1 MCMWLAG
8 GGGLFGSSVRVCI
21 CSSCACCC
29 IRVGLRWLGMV
40 MLCPPFGARLLKVVI
55 SLHMRKPPPPHHHT
69 THSFPSGHA
78 YPPRARMQVVPIQPA
93 SACKISSS
101 FHAIPAPASGLVGE
115 REVSSLTSSEPRCPN
130 TAINTA
136 ACERKKTHAARALPL
151 DASPPPPFR
160 SRGHWRS
167 DVCRV
172 V

>member
-1 MCMWLAG
+1 
-8 GGGLFGSSVRVCI
+8 VCI

-29 IRVGLRWLGMV
+29 VRVGLRWLGAWSCFAP
-40 MLCPPFGARLLKVVI
+40 LRCPSAQSGNIAAHAKTTTTTPRTASHPDMRIRLEHECRLFPFNRRA
-55 SLHMRKPPPPHHHT
+55 
-69 THSFPSGHA
+69 HA
-78 YPPRARMQVVPIQPA
+78 KSRQV
-93 SACKISSS
+93 SN
-101 FHAIPAPASGLVGE
+101 AIPAPASGLVGE
-115 REVSSLTSSEPRCPN
+115 GEVSSFTSSEPRFPN

-151 DASPPPPFR
+151 DASPPPLFR